1 MHLGRWGGGREEE
14 GQGDDVGDCEAVG
27 DGKYNDVLVMLV
39 MLTVRKDES

>member
-14 GQGDDVGDCEAVG
+14 GRGDDVGDCEAVG